1 MENGF
6 KIDMIDK
13 HIHKFLHRKYN
24 DKVPLTSVPKQEIYF
39 KLPFYGDE
47 SFKVRKRLA
56 KLLNESYP

>member
-6 KIDMIDK
+6 KIDLINK
-13 HIHKFLHRKYN
+13 HIHQFLHRKYN

-47 SFKVRKRLA
+47 SFKVRTKLT